1 MEPNV
6 QQDQRIR
13 LAFWIAGGIVAI
25 GAVGPLFVGGGIH
38 SRIVGVFIPFA
49 IAAAALVINGLMYQQ
64 GRPLAV
70 TLYFIAGLA
79 IVYGIL
85 AMLAVPLRLAVVGTC
100 PPAPAHCPLGF
111 EQPLTSGENN
121 GLGVA
126 TFCGVLAILTG
137 FYGLLLFYRRLTIA
151 ARRQSSLWPAQPPVQ
166 STAAAS
172 ASAPA
177 PAPPVEPPPAPPA
190 PAAIADPAPVT
201 RDEPA
206 PLPAPPS
213 PPAPPAPTPDTPPAP
228 RPARRAAAKKAST
241 PPASAATEEP
251 KELPA
256 PEEPKELPPPA

>member
-1 MEPNV
+1 VESNV

-13 LAFWIAGGIVAI
+13 FAFWIAGGLAAI
-25 GAVGPLFVGGGIH
+25 GAVAPLVVGGGIH
-38 SRIVGVFIPFA
+38 SRIAGVFIPFA

-100 PPAPAHCPLGF
+100 PPSPAHCPLGF
-111 EQPLTSGENN
+111 EQPMTSGENN

-151 ARRQSSLWPAQPPVQ
+151 ARRQPSLWPAQPPVQ
-166 STAAAS
+166 SMAAV
-172 ASAPA
+172 PA
-177 PAPPVEPPPAPPA
+177 PAPPREPPTLAASPAAISEPAPVTPAEPAPPPPAP
-190 PAAIADPAPVT
+190 D
-201 RDEPA
+201 
-206 PLPAPPS
+206 PS
-213 PPAPPAPTPDTPPAP
+213 PSPKPV
-228 RPARRAAAKKAST
+228 RRAAAKRAST
-241 PPASAATEEP
+241 PPAAAAAEEP

-256 PEEPKELPPPA
+256 PDEPKELPPPA

>member
-1 MEPNV
+1 VESNV

-13 LAFWIAGGIVAI
+13 LAFWIAGGLVAI
-25 GAVGPLFVGGGIH
+25 GAVAPLVVGGGIH
-38 SRIVGVFIPFA
+38 SRTAGVFIPFA
-49 IAAAALVINGLMYQQ
+49 IAAAALVINGFMYQQ

-85 AMLAVPLRLAVVGTC
+85 AMLALPLRLAVVGTC
-100 PPAPAHCPLGF
+100 PPAPTHCPLGF
-111 EQPLTSGENN
+111 EQPMTSGENN

-151 ARRQSSLWPAQPPVQ
+151 GRRQPALWPAQPPVQ
-166 STAAAS
+166 PATP
-172 ASAPA
+172 APA
-177 PAPPVEPPPAPPA
+177 PAPAAEPPPTAPT
-190 PAAIADPAPVT
+190 PAAISDPAPVT
-201 RDEPA
+201 PAEPVPPPPMPDPA
-206 PLPAPPS
+206 PS
-213 PPAPPAPTPDTPPAP
+213 PK
-228 RPARRAAAKKAST
+228 PARRAASKRALT
-241 PPASAATEEP
+241 PPAPAATEEP

>member
-1 MEPNV
+1 VESNV

-13 LAFWIAGGIVAI
+13 LAFWIAGGLVAI
-25 GAVGPLFVGGGIH
+25 GAVAPLVVGGGIH
-38 SRIVGVFIPFA
+38 SRIAGVFIPFA
-49 IAAAALVINGLMYQQ
+49 IAAAALVINGFMYRQ

-100 PPAPAHCPLGF
+100 PPAPTHCPIGF
-111 EQPLTSGENN
+111 EQPMTNGENN

-137 FYGLLLFYRRLTIA
+137 FYGLLLFYRLLTIA
-151 ARRQSSLWPAQPPVQ
+151 TRRQPSLWPAQPPVQ
-166 STAAAS
+166 STAA
-172 ASAPA
+172 APA

-190 PAAIADPAPVT
+190 PVAIADPAP
-201 RDEPA
+201 
-206 PLPAPPS
+206 
-213 PPAPPAPTPDTPPAP
+213 TPDPPPAP

-241 PPASAATEEP
+241 PPAPAAAEEP

>member
-1 MEPNV
+1 MESNV

-13 LAFWIAGGIVAI
+13 LAFWIAGGVVAI
-25 GAVGPLFVGGGIH
+25 GAVAPLVVGGGIH
-38 SRIVGVFIPFA
+38 SRIAGVFIPFA
-49 IAAAALVINGLMYQQ
+49 IAAAALVINGFMYQQ

-100 PPAPAHCPLGF
+100 PPAPTHCPIGF
-111 EQPLTSGENN
+111 EQPMTSGENN

-151 ARRQSSLWPAQPPVQ
+151 ARRQPSLWPAQPPVQ
-166 STAAAS
+166 SMAA
-172 ASAPA
+172 APA
-177 PAPPVEPPPAPPA
+177 PAPPVEPPPVAPA
-190 PAAIADPAPVT
+190 PAAISEPVPVPPAEPAPPPPAPDPAP
-201 RDEPA
+201 
-206 PLPAPPS
+206 S
-213 PPAPPAPTPDTPPAP
+213 PK
-228 RPARRAAAKKAST
+228 PARRAAAKRAST
-241 PPASAATEEP
+241 PPAPAPVEEP

-256 PEEPKELPPPA
+256 PDEPKELPPPA

>member
-1 MEPNV
+1 MEANV

-13 LAFWIAGGIVAI
+13 LAFWIAGGLVAI
-25 GAVGPLFVGGGIH
+25 GAVAPLVVGGGIH
-38 SRIVGVFIPFA
+38 SRIAGVFIPFA

-85 AMLAVPLRLAVVGTC
+85 ALLAVPLRLAVVGTC
-100 PPAPAHCPLGF
+100 PPVPTHCPLGF
-111 EQPLTSGENN
+111 EQPMTSGENN

-151 ARRQSSLWPAQPPVQ
+151 ARRQPNLWPAQPPVQ
-166 STAAAS
+166 ATTPAPAQAPPVELPPVAPTPAAVSEPAPI
-172 ASAPA
+172 APADPAPPPPAPA
-177 PAPPVEPPPAPPA
+177 PAPPPK
-190 PAAIADPAPVT
+190 PV
-201 RDEPA
+201 
-206 PLPAPPS
+206 
-213 PPAPPAPTPDTPPAP
+213 
-228 RPARRAAAKKAST
+228 RRAAPKRAST
-241 PPASAATEEP
+241 PPAQAAAEEP

>member
-1 MEPNV
+1 VEPNV

-25 GAVGPLFVGGGIH
+25 GAVAPLFVGGGIH
-38 SRIVGVFIPFA
+38 SRIAGVFIPFA
-49 IAAAALVINGLMYQQ
+49 IAAAALVINGFIFQQ

-111 EQPLTSGENN
+111 EQPITSGENN

-126 TFCGVLAILTG
+126 TFCGVLAILSG

-151 ARRQSSLWPAQPPVQ
+151 ARRQPSLWPAQPPVQ
-166 STAAAS
+166 ST

-190 PAAIADPAPVT
+190 PAAIAEPAPVT
-201 RDEPA
+201 PDDP
-206 PLPAPPS
+206 
-213 PPAPPAPTPDTPPAP
+213 PPAPTPDPPPAP
-228 RPARRAAAKKAST
+228 RPARRAAAKRAST
-241 PPASAATEEP
+241 PPAPAADEEP

>member
-1 MEPNV
+1 MESNV

-13 LAFWIAGGIVAI
+13 LAFWIAGGLVAI
-25 GAVGPLFVGGGIH
+25 GAVAPLVVGGGIH
-38 SRIVGVFIPFA
+38 SRIAGVFIPFA
-49 IAAAALVINGLMYQQ
+49 IAAAALVINGFMYQQ

-70 TLYFIAGLA
+70 TLYFVAGLA

-100 PPAPAHCPLGF
+100 PPAPTHCPLGF
-111 EQPLTSGENN
+111 EQPMTSGENN

-151 ARRQSSLWPAQPPVQ
+151 ARRQPGLWPAQPPVQ
-166 STAAAS
+166 PT
-172 ASAPA
+172 APA
-177 PAPPVEPPPAPPA
+177 PAQTAVAEPPPTAPA
-190 PAAIADPAPVT
+190 PAAISEPAPVAPAEPAPPPSVPDPAP
-201 RDEPA
+201 
-206 PLPAPPS
+206 S
-213 PPAPPAPTPDTPPAP
+213 PK
-228 RPARRAAAKKAST
+228 PARRAASKRAST
-241 PPASAATEEP
+241 PPAQAAAEEP

>member
-1 MEPNV
+1 VEPNV

-13 LAFWIAGGIVAI
+13 LAFWIAGGLVAI
-25 GAVGPLFVGGGIH
+25 GAVAPLVVGGGIH
-38 SRIVGVFIPFA
+38 SRIAGVFIPFA

-85 AMLAVPLRLAVVGTC
+85 ALLAVPLRLAVVGTC
-100 PPAPAHCPLGF
+100 PAAPAHCPLGF

-137 FYGLLLFYRRLTIA
+137 FYGLLLFYRRLTIG
-151 ARRQSSLWPAQPPVQ
+151 ARRQPSAWPAQPPVQ
-166 STAAAS
+166 STAAAP
-172 ASAPA
+172 AS
-177 PAPPVEPPPAPPA
+177 APPVEPPPIAPTPAAISEPALVTPAEPAPPPPA
-190 PAAIADPAPVT
+190 PDHA
-201 RDEPA
+201 
-206 PLPAPPS
+206 PS
-213 PPAPPAPTPDTPPAP
+213 PRPVRRASPKRASIPPTP
-228 RPARRAAAKKAST
+228 AAV
-241 PPASAATEEP
+241 EER

>member
-1 MEPNV
+1 MESNV

-13 LAFWIAGGIVAI
+13 LAFWIAGGLVAI
-25 GAVGPLFVGGGIH
+25 GAVAPLIVGGGIH
-38 SRIVGVFIPFA
+38 TRIAGVFIPFA
-49 IAAAALVINGLMYQQ
+49 IAAAALVINGFMYQQ

-111 EQPLTSGENN
+111 EHPMTTGENN

-137 FYGLLLFYRRLTIA
+137 FYGLLLIYRRLTIA
-151 ARRQSSLWPAQPPVQ
+151 ARRQPSLWPAQSPVQ
-166 STAAAS
+166 STAAVPAP
-172 ASAPA
+172 APA
-177 PAPPVEPPPAPPA
+177 PAPPVEPPPVATSPAAISEPAPVTPAEPAPPPPAPDPPPSPKPARKAVAKRASTPPA
-190 PAAIADPAPVT
+190 PAAP
-201 RDEPA
+201 
-206 PLPAPPS
+206 
-213 PPAPPAPTPDTPPAP
+213 
-228 RPARRAAAKKAST
+228 
-241 PPASAATEEP
+241 EEP

-256 PEEPKELPPPA
+256 PDEPKELPPPA

>member
-1 MEPNV
+1 MESNV

-13 LAFWIAGGIVAI
+13 LAFWIAAGLVAI
-25 GAVGPLFVGGGIH
+25 GGVAPLIVGGGIH
-38 SRIVGVFIPFA
+38 SRIAGVFIPFV
-49 IAAAALVINGLMYQQ
+49 IAAAALVINGVMYQQ

-85 AMLAVPLRLAVVGTC
+85 ALLAVPLRLAVVGTC

-111 EQPLTSGENN
+111 EQPMTSGENN

-151 ARRQSSLWPAQPPVQ
+151 ARRQPNLWPAQPPVQ
-166 STAAAS
+166 ATT
-172 ASAPA
+172 PA
-177 PAPPVEPPPAPPA
+177 PAQAAPVEPPLVAPTPAAISEPAPVTPADPAPPPPAPDPAPPPKPVRRAAPKRASTPPA
-190 PAAIADPAPVT
+190 PAAAQ
-201 RDEPA
+201 
-206 PLPAPPS
+206 
-213 PPAPPAPTPDTPPAP
+213 
-228 RPARRAAAKKAST
+228 
-241 PPASAATEEP
+241 EP

-256 PEEPKELPPPA
+256 PEEPKELPPPT

>member
-13 LAFWIAGGIVAI
+13 LAFWIAGGLVAI
-25 GAVGPLFVGGGIH
+25 GAVAPLVVGGGIH
-38 SRIVGVFIPFA
+38 SRIAGVFIPFA

-85 AMLAVPLRLAVVGTC
+85 ALLAVPLRLAVVGTC
-100 PPAPAHCPLGF
+100 PAA
-111 EQPLTSGENN
+111 

-137 FYGLLLFYRRLTIA
+137 FYGLLLFYRRLTIG
-151 ARRQSSLWPAQPPVQ
+151 ARRQPSAWPAQPPVQ
-166 STAAAS
+166 STAAAP
-172 ASAPA
+172 AS
-177 PAPPVEPPPAPPA
+177 APPVEPPPIAPTPAAISEPALVTPAEPAPPPPA
-190 PAAIADPAPVT
+190 PDHA
-201 RDEPA
+201 
-206 PLPAPPS
+206 PS
-213 PPAPPAPTPDTPPAP
+213 PRPVRRASPKRASIPPTP
-228 RPARRAAAKKAST
+228 AAV
-241 PPASAATEEP
+241 EER